1 MEADGKA
8 ESLRSYLDAA
18 LLKPEMTADEVREGL
33 SLCAE
38 YKVATA
44 CVRPSDIA
52 LAQAVLAGTG
62 VGVCVVLAFPHGA
75 QLSSSKADEARRY
88 AELGVAE
95 VDMVGNIGLARA
107 GDWGA
112 YAADV
117 AAVAEVLRPA
127 GIPLKV
133 IGETA
138 LLDSETIR
146 GFVEASVDGGAD
158 YVKTSTGF
166 ASGGA
171 SVEAVQ
177 GMLEAA
183 RGRVA
188 VKASGGIRD
197 AATGWRY
204 VRMGVKRLGVGVGS
218 VAALCDEGAGE
229 TTVGE
234 GY

>member
-1 MEADGKA
+1 MESDRKV
-8 ESLRSYLDAA
+8 EPLNPYLDAA
-18 LLKPEMTADEVREGL
+18 LLKPEMTAAEVREGL
-33 SLCAE
+33 SLCGQ

-44 CVRPSDIA
+44 CVRPCDIG
-52 LAQAVLAGTG
+52 LAKEALAGTG
-62 VGVCVVLAFPHGA
+62 VGVCVVLGFPHGS
-75 QLSSSKADEARRY
+75 QLAASKADEARRY
-88 AELGVAE
+88 TELGVAE

-107 GDWGA
+107 GNWSA

-138 LLDSETIR
+138 LLEPDAVR

-177 GMLEAA
+177 VMLEAA

-197 AATGWRY
+197 SATGWRY

-218 VAALCDEGAGE
+218 VEALCSESAGDRQG
-229 TTVGE
+229 GE
-234 GY
+234 YY